1 MKSIDENNGSS
12 QLFDAGAAMR
22 EHVLGSEQP
31 GAAPPDVEAFGRKF
45 RDVATTLAW
54 GGVWCRTG
62 LSLRDRSLITVAVL
76 AALNRVDELAM
87 HLPPAIR
94 NGLQLDELEE
104 ALIHVGIYAGFPAAS
119 TAISVGQRALKSNA
133 PMLNKE

>member
-1 MKSIDENNGSS
+1 M
-12 QLFDAGAAMR
+12 
-22 EHVLGSEQP
+22 
-31 GAAPPDVEAFGRKF
+31 EAFGQRF
-45 RDVATTLAW
+45 REVATTLAW

-104 ALIHVGIYAGFPAAS
+104 ALIHVGIYAGFPAAA
-119 TAISVGQRALKSNA
+119 TAISVGQRALSSGAHVPN
-133 PMLNKE
+133 EE